1 MRDGR
6 RRRGGRIC
14 AAWLALLAAGC
25 ASAPPAERGLAL
37 TVTDMTRGR
46 VLAREPVEAGALVD
60 LAYVHSTEGRPVRAT
75 FRVEADGMLRL
86 VQTAFPSV
94 GPGLP
99 ALGPDGSWTIQDGV
113 IRVQG
118 SGDPMSELRLRVVP
132 LTRHQ
137 LILPSGR
144 ALDLGALVG
153 AGDAVRVAV
162 E

>member
-1 MRDGR
+1 
-6 RRRGGRIC
+6 
-14 AAWLALLAAGC
+14 
-25 ASAPPAERGLAL
+25 
-37 TVTDMTRGR
+37 
-46 VLAREPVEAGALVD
+46 
-60 LAYVHSTEGRPVRAT
+60 
-75 FRVEADGMLRL
+75 MLRL

-99 ALGPDGSWTIQDGV
+99 ELGSDGSWTIQDGV
-113 IRVQG
+113 IRVRG

-144 ALDLGALVG
+144 VLDLGAFVG
-153 AGDAVRVAV
+153 VGDAVRVAV